1 MIRPVLIA
9 IEGMD
14 GTGKS
19 TLARA
24 LAEALDATLLR
35 TPTNALATVRPA
47 IDAALAPSAVATQL
61 FYASTVALASVEAD
75 ALLASGRSVIADRY
89 WASTLAYAACR
100 ERHVDLGSVA
110 RALRTPDLTVYLSTD
125 EGVRARRLVR
135 RGMSLADRDS
145 IIQRAALRGAYE
157 IALAEFPGRRLLR
170 LDTSDRSLARLV
182 SEVRG
187 VIASVAREAA

>member
-1 MIRPVLIA
+1 MTRPVFIA
-9 IEGMD
+9 LEGMD

-24 LAEALDATLLR
+24 LAEALDAKLLR
-35 TPTNALATVRPA
+35 TPAQALSTVRPT
-47 IDAALAPSAVATQL
+47 IDTALAPSAVATQL
-61 FYASTVALASVEAD
+61 FYASTVALASAEAD
-75 ALLASGRSVIADRY
+75 SLLAAGRSVVVDRY

-100 ERHVDLGSVA
+100 ERCVDLGSVA
-110 RALRTPDLTVYLSTD
+110 RTLRSPDLTVYLSTD

-145 IIQRAALRGAYE
+145 IVQRAALRGAYE
-157 IALAEFPGRRLLR
+157 VALADFPGRRLLR

-187 VIASVAREAA
+187 VIASVEREAA